1 MIQTANK
8 RSGQKLN
15 GEAQNKTKING
26 GTIKQSA
33 KLKWRDRLNTHH
45 ERNIYFT
52 WDLHCAEWDREPTR
66 IECAFGLWFAFCFF
80 LSLTSAFCIY
90 NKLLINVGL
99 DMAETRRLFLLTYW
113 IQKQKM
119 HQLFFLCCFIFALH
133 LSEIMLFLFCLS
145 LWRCRFVVVFVLK
158 SNSSVSHSMVS
169 MKNQVAEAK
178 HTNTHTRHHLFSN
191 PVGWVFF
198 FFYLIRCGCCWF
210 APIYLFSLSF
220 FSLFFVVVCILSLDR
235 IQRTHKSACAH
246 NVCI

>member
-113 IQKQKM
+113 IHQQKCTNFFFSVVSSL
-119 HQLFFLCCFIFALH
+119 LFIYRRLCCFFFVFHCGDAGL
-133 LSEIMLFLFCLS
+133 LLFLC
-145 LWRCRFVVVFVLK
+145 
-158 SNSSVSHSMVS
+158 
-169 MKNQVAEAK
+169 
-178 HTNTHTRHHLFSN
+178 
-191 PVGWVFF
+191 
-198 FFYLIRCGCCWF
+198 
-210 APIYLFSLSF
+210 
-220 FSLFFVVVCILSLDR
+220 
-235 IQRTHKSACAH
+235 
-246 NVCI
+246 

>member
-1 MIQTANK
+1 
-8 RSGQKLN
+8 
-15 GEAQNKTKING
+15 
-26 GTIKQSA
+26 
-33 KLKWRDRLNTHH
+33 
-45 ERNIYFT
+45 
-52 WDLHCAEWDREPTR
+52 
-66 IECAFGLWFAFCFF
+66 
-80 LSLTSAFCIY
+80 
-90 NKLLINVGL
+90 
-99 DMAETRRLFLLTYW
+99 
-113 IQKQKM
+113 M

-220 FSLFFVVVCILSLDR
+220 FSLFFFCLYSLTRQNSKNSQICVCA
-235 IQRTHKSACAH
+235 QRMYIVCDLWCVWMCASVCNACIEIDKDGLGMQTVPTECGKALGKRYIEV
-246 NVCI
+246 NAWLEWRFAKTGCT